1 MRTYEMA
8 DKNSMKYFVR
18 AGSLEGFDH
27 LSRNLGGNPVELLK
41 AVGMSPASLRNP
53 DTLLAYQKMAELLEI
68 AAKSCDCESFGL
80 RLAKGHG
87 LLTVGSIGL
96 YMAQQKTIAESMQ
109 VGLKYAYLHA
119 RGAIITLTPIPAN
132 QAPNGQALNF
142 DLAFAHHNQ
151 YDQLVQLSI
160 HLLYRLMKIL
170 AGDSWEPIKITFRQ
184 PPPIKDIA
192 VFQQLLNCPLEFNCA
207 HDSIQAQT
215 DIMFN
220 KPLADEKQLKHY
232 VEAHFHTLE
241 AQYPN
246 ELRAI
251 VCHEITQLLSTGEC
265 TLENIAANLGLHP
278 RVLQKRLKSESV
290 SFRELLEETRSKLAC
305 NILRESNIALTEL
318 ALQLG
323 YAELA
328 VFSRSFKRWHGVSP
342 QVWRKQ
348 YQVNVIKA

>member
-1 MRTYEMA
+1 
-8 DKNSMKYFVR
+8 MKYFVR

-27 LSRNLGGNPVELLK
+27 LVRSLGGNPIELLK
-41 AVGMSPASLRNP
+41 EVGMSPASLRNP
-53 DTLLAYQKMAELLEI
+53 DTLISYQKMGELLEI
-68 AAKSCDCESFGL
+68 ASARCDCETFGL
-80 RLAKGHG
+80 RLAKSHG

-96 YMAQQKTIAESMQ
+96 YMAQQKTLAESMK

-119 RGAIITLTPIPAN
+119 RGAIVTLTPLTSNKIASNKAASIQEPL
-132 QAPNGQALNF
+132 GQALNF
-142 DLAFAHHNQ
+142 DLAFAQNKQ

-160 HLLYRLMKIL
+160 HLLYRLVKIL
-170 AGDSWEPIKITFRQ
+170 AGEHWEPLKITFRQ
-184 PPPIKDIA
+184 SPPIKDIA
-192 VFQQLLNCPLEFNCA
+192 IFKQLLSCPLEFNSA
-207 HDSIQAQT
+207 QDGIHAQT
-215 DIMFN
+215 EILFN
-220 KPLADEKQLKHY
+220 KPLADEQQLKQY
-232 VEAHFHTLE
+232 VDAHFHSLE

-278 RVLQKRLKSESV
+278 RVLQKRLKTESV
-290 SFRELLEETRSKLAC
+290 SFRQLLEETRSKLAC
-305 NILRESNIALTEL
+305 NILRESSIGLTEL

-342 QVWRKQ
+342 QVWRKL
-348 YQVNVIKA
+348 YQ